1 MAALESFVFVFAASF
16 SIGLSGAMSPGPLT
30 VFVMGQ
36 SARYGVLAGPLA
48 ALGHGLLE
56 FALVVLL
63 WLGLARVLQWEPL
76 LAAIGVVGGL
86 VMIWMGWKLVS
97 GVRRKG
103 ARLAASTYDR
113 HADNPMVGGALLSLA
128 NPLLVVLVGYR
139 GHFHNDNACV
149 TARHTRS
156 RRIHH
161 RPRRQ
166 RFLLVYFGCHRLR
179 YRETFHHGPRVPNGA
194 LPLRHCAGALWA
206 LLHLVRGYRAARP
219 SLDPPRISA
228 CFSD

>member
-1 MAALESFVFVFAASF
+1 MAALESFAFVFAASF

-97 GVRRKG
+97 DVRRKG
-103 ARLAASTYDR
+103 ARLAASGSDR

-128 NPLLVVLVGYR
+128 NPYWSFWWATVGIS
-139 GHFHNDNACV
+139 
-149 TARHTRS
+149 TMTT
-156 RRIHH
+156 
-161 RPRRQ
+161 
-166 RFLLVYFGCHRLR
+166 L
-179 YRETFHHGPRVPNGA
+179 A
-194 LPLRHCAGALWA
+194 LPRGILGLAAFTIGHVASDFFWFTLVAIVFATGRRFITDRVYQTALYLFGMVLALFGLYFIWYGGTA
-206 LLHLVRGYRAARP
+206 LLAL
-219 SLDPPRISA
+219 L
-228 CFSD
+228 